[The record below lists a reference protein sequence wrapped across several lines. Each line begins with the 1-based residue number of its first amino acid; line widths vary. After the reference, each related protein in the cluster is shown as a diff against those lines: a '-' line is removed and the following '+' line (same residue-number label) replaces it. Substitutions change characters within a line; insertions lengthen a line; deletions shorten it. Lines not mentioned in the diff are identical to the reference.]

1 MTAARKNEEANV
13 IRVDFGNGSV
23 AALRRRLRR
32 ATADMAMGLAKQK
45 HGMEKFRSTMGELG
59 EEIAAIDRSLE
70 VYQGKLAAI
79 EIERLGRKARR
90 LARIMG

>member
-1 MTAARKNEEANV
+1 MTAARKNEETN
-13 IRVDFGNGSV
+13 IIQVDFGKDSV
-23 AALRRRLRR
+23 AALCQRLRR

-45 HGMEKFRSTMGELG
+45 YGMEKFRSALGELG

-70 VYQGKLAAI
+70 VYQEKLAAI